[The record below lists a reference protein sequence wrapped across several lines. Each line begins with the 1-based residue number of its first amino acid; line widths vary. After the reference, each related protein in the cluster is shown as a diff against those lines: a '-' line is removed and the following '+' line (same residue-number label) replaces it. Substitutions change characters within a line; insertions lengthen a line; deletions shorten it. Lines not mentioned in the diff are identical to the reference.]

1 MTGLTRRRFLK
12 AGTGLL
18 GAAALVPLVEA
29 CSSGNSG
36 SSGSGSSYSYD
47 LWTFNAPVGGTD
59 VLKQMESAY
68 NANSQKIALNINA
81 VSGSGDIQY
90 IAKINSL
97 ISSGQQPDLF
107 ENWIGSLSE
116 PYVKAKNVQA
126 LDAWFSRYNWNKIL
140 LQDAIDYVTYDGHRY
155 GVPTALNIMP
165 FWYNKTLFEQH
176 GVAPPTTYAEFESV
190 NTKLAKA
197 GVPALASGAIDGWDL
212 MRLFEYLLENTAG
225 PTLHDQL
232 LNLTAS
238 WNNPAVT
245 EAFALLKKWGD
256 NGWIEKGF
264 LGTNPN
270 DADSL
275 FQSGKIAMDLTGNWE
290 EAQIKTSGASDAD
303 FDVFVAPT
311 GQTPS
316 RVSAFAEQ
324 WQISSHVTGKKLD
337 ALGEF
342 LNWSIQPEQS
352 RKYYFGSTTATID
365 GVPPGNVNSTR
376 ILDIGKTHKTYTVM
390 DEKLSQQLMNVYF
403 SLADQVCS
411 GSRTPASAAAQMQ
424 KAVQAQQA

>member
-1 MTGLTRRRFLK
+1 MTGLSRRRFLK

-29 CSSGNSG
+29 CSSGGSG
-36 SSGSGSSYSYD
+36 SSGGGATQSYD
-47 LWTFNAPVGGTD
+47 LWTFQPPAGGTV
-59 VLKQMESAY
+59 VLKQMETAY
-68 NANSQKIALNINA
+68 NAKSQKIALNINA

-97 ISSGQQPDLF
+97 ISSGQEPDLF

-126 LDAWFSRYNWNKIL
+126 LDSWYSRYNWNKIL
-140 LQDAIDYVTYDGHRY
+140 LQDAIDYVSYNGHPY
-155 GVPTALNIMP
+155 LVPPALNIIH
-165 FWYNKTLFEQH
+165 FFYNKTLFEKH
-176 GVAPPTTYAEFESV
+176 GTAPPTTYAEFESV

-197 GVPALASGAIDGWDL
+197 GIPALASAGIDGWDL
-212 MRLFEYLLENTAG
+212 MRLFEYLLETTAG
-225 PTLHDQL
+225 PALHDQL
-232 LNLTAS
+232 VNLTAS
-238 WNNPAVT
+238 WNDPAVT

-256 NGWIEKGF
+256 SGWIEKGF

-275 FQSGKIAMDLTGNWE
+275 FQGGKIAMDLTGNWE
-290 EAQIKTSGASDAD
+290 EGQLTAAGADDAD

-311 GQTPS
+311 DHSPN

-324 WQISSHVTGKKLD
+324 WQISSHLTGAKLE

-342 LNWSIQPEQS
+342 INWSIQPEQS

-365 GVPPGNVNSTR
+365 GVPPENVNSVR
-376 ILDIGKTHKTYTVM
+376 ILDIGKTHKTFTVM